1 MEAKQVTSNLNGVE
15 LIGSVVCVDGYH
27 YIIKNAY
34 TVNNDTYYLYDI
46 TECINDFWNT
56 VPKEKLQFVT
66 VKTPPKKY
74 IERLNKIDEKIKIFR
89 SKMDEEIEN
98 IIKDRGLDESA
109 KCDDEIGMV
118 IDDMSYNLGLD
129 DLYDEYDLLLNKMAQ
144 QAIEVWQIKLY
155 QSYYL

>member
-1 MEAKQVTSNLNGVE
+1 MEANNISTVTSNLKGIE
-15 LIGSVVCVDGYH
+15 LIGSIVSVDGSN

-56 VPKEKLQFVT
+56 VPAAKLQFIT
-66 VKTPPKKY
+66 LKTPPKKY

-89 SKMDEEIEN
+89 LKMDEEIEN
-98 IIKDRGLDESA
+98 IIKIEGLERSS
-109 KCDDEIGMV
+109 KCDDEIGTV
-118 IDDMSYNLGLD
+118 IDDMSYELGLD

-144 QAIEVWQIKLY
+144 QAIEV
-155 QSYYL
+155 